1 MASNIAQAT
10 WRWDSRLELSFPYNR
25 ELVEAFK
32 SQIDSHYRE
41 WSPSTK
47 TWIFDPSLG
56 APTALRL
63 VRFYYP
69 DIEII
74 DSRNT
79 YQTPPPN
86 FQNKPATDPDCAVLY
101 ILPNAPRF
109 VVDAVFKAFARE
121 YHPDRLPA
129 SEREQGHERMVQIN
143 SAYERLR
150 DRIAS

>member
-10 WRWDSRLELSFPYNR
+10 CRWDSRLELSFPYNR

-74 DSRNT
+74 DSRNA
-79 YQTPPPN
+79 YQAPPPN
-86 FQNKPATDPDCAVLY
+86 FEAKPAVDPDCAVLY
-101 ILPNAPRF
+101 VLADAPKC
-109 VVDAVFKAFARE
+109 VVDAAFKALARE
-121 YHPDRLPA
+121 YHPDRLPT
-129 SEREQGHERMVQIN
+129 SKQREAHELMVTLN
-143 SAYERLR
+143 SAYERVV